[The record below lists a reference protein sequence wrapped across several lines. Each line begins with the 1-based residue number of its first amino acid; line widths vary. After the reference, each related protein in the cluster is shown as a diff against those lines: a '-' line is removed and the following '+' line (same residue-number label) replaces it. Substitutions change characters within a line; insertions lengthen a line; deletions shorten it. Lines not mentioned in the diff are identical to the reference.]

1 MPESRLRRTLRSLLP
16 PRVRDD
22 MFDPAAHDLD
32 ADYARGEQRRRTVGL
47 VLLFLDCWR
56 LAPAEVLSMFLNDLR
71 HAFRLLYRDPGFTL
85 AAVLTLTLGVGGNVT
100 VFAIVNA
107 VLLRPLPYP
116 NAEELVIIE
125 HRDRRTGITKGFIAA
140 GDYVDLHTRQE
151 AFESIAGYGT
161 LRTIVYGE
169 DEPEDAAALMASA
182 ELLSILRM
190 TPLEGRAIA
199 PGDTR
204 AGAAPVVVLGH
215 AFWQTRLGG
224 DPAIVGRSLNI
235 VGPNGSAVMRQV
247 VGIASPLFRFPA
259 RSNTDL
265 ILPLPLP
272 AEAPAVRKSG
282 WTFAAARLKPGVT
295 IEAGSTQLAAIS
307 RQMEQEHPTQN
318 EGSEYYA
325 VPLRDATVGETKA
338 ALLLMLGA
346 VGLVLLI
353 ACVNVANLL
362 AARSLGRRQEMSVRA
377 ALGAGR
383 RQIAMQLIAESVAL
397 AMVAGAA
404 AILFASWA
412 TPALTRLMSESL
424 DAAALGAVTIDRT
437 VLVFAAAVTLFVIV
451 AFSLFSALG
460 IRRDTF
466 AGTAL
471 SPTRVTT
478 GRAVRRATSTL
489 VAAEIALAIVLL
501 AGAGLVLR
509 SFSNLLSVDPGF
521 NPQNVLTLEIIAPA
535 DRYRDVSA
543 RAALQGRMFEAI
555 RSIRSVTEAG
565 SAAVTPLTGN
575 NWTASFER
583 ADRPVP
589 AGQRPPDVGWQA
601 ATGGYFR
608 ALEIPLRSGRYFSAQ
623 DGPSAPPVVIVS
635 ETIERQFFPG
645 ESAVG
650 RRVRIGDGEAAEIVG
665 VVGDIRRAALTDAP
679 RADMYFPQEHAPS
692 IGTTLFIRTSGGPT
706 AIVPELRAA
715 LRQLDPAIVMRRIET
730 MDDVTRESMQLTRV
744 TLWLLGMF
752 AVSALALAAI
762 GIYGVMSYT
771 VRGRMREIGTR
782 MALGATPGGIV
793 RLVLADGVRIACIGT
808 VIGLAGSFAA
818 GRALRSLL
826 FGTSPTDPWV
836 LLAATGVL
844 LLTAV
849 VACYV
854 PARRAGRL
862 DPVKTLAGW

>member
-1 MPESRLRRTLRSLLP
+1 MRDSRLRRTLRSLLP
-16 PRVRDD
+16 APLRDEV
-22 MFDPAAHDLD
+22 FDPAAHDLD
-32 ADYARGEQRRRTVGL
+32 GDCARGERERPRLGL

-56 LAPAEVLSMFLNDLR
+56 LAPAEVLSMFVNDLR

-100 VFAIVNA
+100 VFGIVNA

-116 NAEELVIIE
+116 NADELVIIE

-140 GDYVDLHTRQE
+140 GDYVDLHARQD

-161 LRTIVYGE
+161 FRTVVYGK
-169 DEPEDAAALMASA
+169 DEPEDAAALLATA
-182 ELLSILRM
+182 ELLSTLRM
-190 TPLEGRAIA
+190 TPVAGRAIEA
-199 PGDTR
+199 DDTR

-215 AFWQTRLGG
+215 QFWQTRLGG
-224 DPAIVGRSLNI
+224 DPTIVGRSLNI
-235 VGPNGSAVMRQV
+235 VGPNGSAVKRQV
-247 VGIASPLFRFPA
+247 VGIAPPEFRFPA
-259 RSNTDL
+259 RFSTDL
-265 ILPLPLP
+265 IVPLPLP
-272 AEAPAVRKSG
+272 TQTPADRKSG

-295 IEAGSTQLAAIS
+295 IEEGTAQLAAIS

-325 VPLRDATVGETKA
+325 VPLRDATVGETKT

-346 VGLVLLI
+346 VGVVLLI

-362 AARSLGRRQEMSVRA
+362 AARSLGRRQEMSIRT

-383 RQIAMQLIAESVAL
+383 RQIAIQLIAESIAL
-397 AMVAGAA
+397 ATVAGAA
-404 AILFASWA
+404 AVLFAYWA
-412 TPALTRLMSESL
+412 TPALTTVMSESL
-424 DAAALGAVTIDRT
+424 NTGALGEVSLDRT
-437 VLVFAAAVTLFVIV
+437 VLVFAAGVTLFVVI
-451 AFSLFSALG
+451 AFSVFSALAL
-460 IRRDTF
+460 RRDTP
-466 AGTAL
+466 GGSAL
-471 SPTRVTT
+471 SPTRVST

-489 VAAEIALAIVLL
+489 VAAEVALAIILL

-521 NPQNVLTLEIIAPA
+521 TTANVLTLQSLAPA
-535 DRYRDVSA
+535 DRYRDVKA
-543 RAALQGRMFEAI
+543 RAALQRRMFEAVRAI
-555 RSIRSVTEAG
+555 PGVIEVG

-575 NWTASFER
+575 NWTVSFDR

-589 AGQRPPDVGWQA
+589 AGQRPPDVGWQS

-608 ALEIPLRSGRYFSAQ
+608 ALAIPLRSGRLFSEQ
-623 DGPSAPPVVIVS
+623 DGPSAPPVVIIS

-645 ESAVG
+645 ESALG
-650 RRVRIGDGEAAEIVG
+650 RKVRLGDQEAEIVG

-679 RADMYFPQEHAPS
+679 RADMYFPQEHSPAV
-692 IGTTLFIRTSGGPT
+692 GATLFIRTAGDPT
-706 AIVPELRAA
+706 AIVPELRSA
-715 LRQLDPAIVMRRIET
+715 LRHAEPAIMLRGIQT
-730 MDDVTRESMQLTRV
+730 MEDVTRESMEITRV
-744 TLWLLGMF
+744 TLSLLGVF
-752 AVSALALAAI
+752 ALSALALAAI

-771 VRGRMREIGTR
+771 VRQRMREIGTR

-808 VIGLAGSFAA
+808 AIGIAGSFAA

-844 LLTAV
+844 FVTALI
-849 VACYV
+849 ACYV